1 MIKPLYISFLFIIL
15 SIYTIECLGDPSP
28 AFPVVIDNV
37 QVIGNEKTKSYI
49 ILREIPYQFPDT
61 LSRGDL
67 LKIKNRIQNL
77 FLFNR
82 VELIVT
88 EQGMKKQ
95 LIILVTE
102 SWYFF
107 PAPLLFINEHDW
119 SKISYGL
126 QLSHNNFRG
135 RNEKLNLGGWF
146 GYNPSFYINYFN
158 PWIDP
163 NFRLILGTGIS
174 RNIIENKIFQF
185 DERRFGFD
193 LILGRKLTLNLDTQI
208 NFNYQQV
215 QLPDEFKQYTVS
227 KTGKDNVPSLSFQLR
242 WDTRDL
248 FEYPKKGA
256 FLAYVFRRTGFN
268 STQPNFWSLVAL
280 NRQ

>member
-1 MIKPLYISFLFIIL
+1 MIKPIYISFFFIII
-15 SIYTIECLGDPSP
+15 SINTVECFADPSP
-28 AFPVVIDNV
+28 AFPVVIDDV

-61 LSRGDL
+61 LSQLDL
-67 LKIKNRIQNL
+67 LRIKNRIQNL

-107 PAPLLFINEHDW
+107 PSPLLFINEHDW

-126 QLSHNNFRG
+126 QLSHSNFRG

-146 GYNPSFYINYFN
+146 GYTP
-158 PWIDP
+158 
-163 NFRLILGTGIS
+163 
-174 RNIIENKIFQF
+174 
-185 DERRFGFD
+185 
-193 LILGRKLTLNLDTQI
+193 
-208 NFNYQQV
+208 
-215 QLPDEFKQYTVS
+215 
-227 KTGKDNVPSLSFQLR
+227 
-242 WDTRDL
+242 
-248 FEYPKKGA
+248 
-256 FLAYVFRRTGFN
+256 
-268 STQPNFWSLVAL
+268 
-280 NRQ
+280 